1 MALGNIKD
9 LLLKSLNKTGKQNQ
23 ILSSIIY
30 KSIINDFL
38 EIKKIDITPFVIS
51 IKLNENIIFL
61 KTNKPILNA
70 ELINIQDILLKNI
83 NSKLS
88 TIWMKIQNIQLII
101 K

>member
-30 KSIINDFL
+30 KSIISDFL
-38 EIKKIDITPFVIS
+38 EIKKIDITPFIIS
-51 IKLNENIIFL
+51 IKINENIIFL

-70 ELINIQDILLKNI
+70 ELINMQDILIQNI
-83 NSKLS
+83 STKLS
-88 TIWMKIQNIQLII
+88 SIWIQIQNIQLII